1 MQCPR
6 CHEQLEPR
14 HRGGV
19 EIDVCPRCG
28 GVWLDRGELDRLAYE
43 DDDGVIGAPVDA
55 PAQDVGTKPREPKPR
70 RKDERRDRDRDRD
83 DDRRKDTKNDKR
95 KRKKRKKESFGERL
109 ADALEDIFD

>member
-6 CHEQLEPR
+6 CGDELEAH

-28 GVWLDRGELDRLAYE
+28 GVWLDRGEMDKLVYE
-43 DDDGVIGAPVDA
+43 DGDAVIGAPQDA
-55 PAQDVGTKPREPKPR
+55 PAVAPASPSPVPVY
-70 RKDERRDRDRDRD
+70 RDRDRRRDHRHDDDDDD
-83 DDRRKDTKNDKR
+83 DDRRSEKR
-95 KRKKRKKESFGERL
+95 RKRKKESFVERL